1 MRARVF
7 TLLVCAVGSLT
18 AAAPS
23 SPQSLNPRDLI
34 QSYAD
39 GSPAAARATVPRGR
53 AVDAMLSAV
62 RGWMAGEGAREWPFA
77 SAVMCLDL
85 AEAAAEAGPAASPT
99 VIELLRLGRKAI
111 TAKEAAMDVRLDRPH
126 EKLFHQTALAV
137 LQGIASY
144 QEQQNYIDDISDR
157 LSGDWPPR
165 LWMARGLA
173 IEQRVAAQLA
183 KQKDQNVSAFAA
195 PLDEA
200 TRHCDR
206 AARDPETRAEASARA
221 AAIFVRLG
229 RHRDALRRL
238 EIAGEASGDV
248 EVAAWLAYL
257 RAQVWTGLG
266 DDGQARV
273 AIEQARKLSAADP
286 APGFE
291 RGDARHAGEWLAT
304 LRGALSSVMTTG
316 PTRPAVMTTVD
327 LYEAHAYDDA
337 IAALAPTSLE
347 QFSKELREVADPWI
361 RDGGPVK
368 QQHRQYLVA
377 ALALEAARARG
388 GLEWR
393 HAQLLIEWACERLR
407 AKTEPG
413 EDDRERAWM
422 IAAAAVMEGGAA
434 GAVLE
439 VHALHALKR
448 FPNDPALTMA
458 KAVAAELRAGPDV
471 RTAQGTKAP
480 TTTSMFM
487 AASAASSIQQ
497 TTPTTVGTFSPTT
510 DVPTDISSGPAL
522 DLAVRRF
529 NEMASID
536 PYRDEAKLRLGYTSL
551 RRGKHE
557 DALEHLVGPAKNTT
571 DVFIAYLAHLFRGRA
586 LERLK
591 RWDQAVVEYR
601 AAVAVQPGAQT
612 AELALAAA
620 LARSGRRA
628 EAAELADRALMRTD
642 APFDPWLG
650 YGQGDFRHW
659 ARLIAGVRKA
669 IP

>member
-1 MRARVF
+1 MRARVI
-7 TLLVCAVGSLT
+7 TLLVCVIASLT
-18 AAAPS
+18 AAAQS
-23 SPQSLNPRDLI
+23 SPQALNPRDLI

-39 GSPAAARATVPRGR
+39 GSPAAVRATVPRGR
-53 AVDAMLSAV
+53 AVDAMLPAV
-62 RGWMAGEGAREWPFA
+62 RGWMAGEAAREWPFA

-85 AEAAAEAGPAASPT
+85 AEAAAEAGPAASPAI
-99 VIELLRLGRKAI
+99 IELLRLGRKAI

-137 LQGIASY
+137 LQGIAAY
-144 QEQQNYIDDISDR
+144 QEQQTYIDDIYDR

-183 KQKDQNVSAFAA
+183 KQSGQSVSAFAA
-195 PLDEA
+195 TLDEA
-200 TRHCDR
+200 TRHYDR

-221 AAIFVRLG
+221 AAIFARLG

-238 EIAGEASGDV
+238 EIAGDASGDV
-248 EVAAWLAYL
+248 EVAAWLEYL
-257 RAQVWTGLG
+257 RAQVWAGLG

-273 AIEQARKLSAADP
+273 AMEQARKLSAADP

-291 RGDARHAGEWLAT
+291 SGDARHAGEWLAT
-304 LRGALSSVMTTG
+304 LRSALSSVMTTG
-316 PTRPAVMTTVD
+316 PMRPPVMTTVD
-327 LYEAHAYDDA
+327 LYEAHAYDEA
-337 IAALAPTSLE
+337 IAALAPRSLE
-347 QFSKELREVADPWI
+347 QFSKELREVADLWI
-361 RDGGPVK
+361 RDGGPVN

-393 HAQLLIEWACERLR
+393 HAQLLLEWACERLR

-434 GAVLE
+434 GAGLE
-439 VHALHALKR
+439 VHAMHALKR

-480 TTTSMFM
+480 TGSIPL
-487 AASAASSIQQ
+487 AASTAGSIQQ

-510 DVPTDISSGPAL
+510 DVLTDISSGPAL

-529 NEMASID
+529 SEMTSID
-536 PYRDEAKLRLGYTSL
+536 PYRDEAKLRLGYTAL

-557 DALEHLVGPAKNTT
+557 DALEHLVVPAKNTT

-628 EAAELADRALMRTD
+628 EAADLADRALARTD